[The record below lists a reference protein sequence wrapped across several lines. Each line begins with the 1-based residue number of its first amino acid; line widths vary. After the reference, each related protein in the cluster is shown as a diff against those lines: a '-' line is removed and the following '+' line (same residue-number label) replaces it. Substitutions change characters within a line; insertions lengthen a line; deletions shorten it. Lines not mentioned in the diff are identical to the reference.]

1 MKILRFYGENVKR
14 LKAVEIKPDGN
25 LVQIT
30 GKNGHG
36 KSSILD
42 SIAWA
47 LDFAAHGQSVPIR
60 KGATTAKIV
69 LDIGDNGASQLVVER
84 RFTEKASYLEVRNP
98 EGFKAGSPQKILDD
112 LVGAIS
118 MDPVAF
124 LRQRPAD
131 QVETLRRLVGV
142 DFSALDAER
151 KRLYDERTL
160 VNRDGKN
167 KAGELAGLQFAAE
180 QPYEPVDVSALLEE
194 QRQAEAE
201 NRRRDGI
208 DRSLTEAKREV
219 AQSTGCIDAVKAQIA
234 SLEEELERY
243 ESSLDFWNDRVLEL
257 ERQRDAAR
265 LEIEPI
271 RTKIAAANETNAKAA
286 AWRSKKELH
295 DRLSAEVD
303 GLRTKSASLTQAID
317 QIDADKAKT
326 IAAADMPVTGLGFG
340 DGCVTFDGLPLEQA
354 SDAQQLEISMAIAAA
369 MNPKL
374 RVLRIR
380 DGSLLDDDALARVAA
395 WAEEKDMQVWMEIVQ
410 SDSPTAVWIED
421 GAVAGQPEL
430 VAAE

>member
-47 LDFAAHGQSVPIR
+47 LDYAAHGQSVPIR

-84 RFTEKASYLEVRNP
+84 RFTEKNSYLEVRNA

-151 KRLYDERTL
+151 KHLFAERTL

-167 KAGELAGLQFAAE
+167 KAGELAGIQFAAE

-194 QRQAEAE
+194 QREAETE
-201 NRRRDGI
+201 NRRRDSA
-208 DRSLTEAKREV
+208 DRSLTEAQRECTTHTARITALEAEIAEARKDLEFWMGRV
-219 AQSTGCIDAVKAQIA
+219 GEIELQCDVTRIDV
-234 SLEEELERY
+234 
-243 ESSLDFWNDRVLEL
+243 
-257 ERQRDAAR
+257 
-265 LEIEPI
+265 EPI
-271 RTKIAAANETNAKAA
+271 RARIAAANETNAKAA
-286 AWRSKKELH
+286 AWRSKKETH
-295 DRLSAEVD
+295 DRLSGELE
-303 GLRTKSASLTQAID
+303 GLRTKSATMSTRIEAID
-317 QIDADKAKT
+317 AEKAKT

-340 DGCVTFDGLPLEQA
+340 DGCVTFDDLPLEQA

-421 GAVAGQPEL
+421 GVVAGQPEL

>member
-47 LDFAAHGQSVPIR
+47 LDYAAHGQSVPIR

-84 RFTEKASYLEVRNP
+84 RFTEKNSYLEVRNA

-167 KAGELAGLQFAAE
+167 KAGELAGIQFAAE

-194 QRQAEAE
+194 QREAETE
-201 NRRRDGI
+201 NRRRDSA
-208 DRSLTEAKREV
+208 DRSLTEAQRECTTHTARITALEAEIAEARKDLEFWMGRV
-219 AQSTGCIDAVKAQIA
+219 GEIELQCDVTRIDV
-234 SLEEELERY
+234 
-243 ESSLDFWNDRVLEL
+243 
-257 ERQRDAAR
+257 
-265 LEIEPI
+265 EPI
-271 RTKIAAANETNAKAA
+271 RARIAAANETNAKAA
-286 AWRSKKELH
+286 AWRSKKETH
-295 DRLSAEVD
+295 DRLSGELE
-303 GLRTKSASLTQAID
+303 GLRTKSATMSTRIEAID
-317 QIDADKAKT
+317 AEKAKT

-340 DGCVTFDGLPLEQA
+340 DGCVTFDDLPLEQA

-421 GAVAGQPEL
+421 GVVAGQPEL

>member
-84 RFTEKASYLEVRNP
+84 RFTEKASYLEVRNS

-124 LRQRPAD
+124 LRQRAAD

-142 DFSALDAER
+142 DFSALDVER
-151 KRLYDERTL
+151 KHLFAERTL

-167 KAGELAGLQFAAE
+167 KAGELAGIQFAAE
-180 QPYEPVDVSALLEE
+180 QPYETVDVSALLEE
-194 QRQAEAE
+194 QRQAETE
-201 NRRRDGI
+201 NRRRDSA
-208 DRSLTEAKREV
+208 DRSLTEAQREV
-219 AQSTGCIDAVKAQIA
+219 TKHTNRIAALREELASAQSD
-234 SLEEELERY
+234 
-243 ESSLDFWNDRVLEL
+243 LDFWNGRVGELEL
-257 ERQRDAAR
+257 QCDVTRIDV
-265 LEIEPI
+265 EPI
-271 RTKIAAANETNAKAA
+271 RTRIAAANETNAKAA

-317 QIDADKAKT
+317 QIDTDKAKT